1 MVIPILPCFLDLAPW
16 IIIKHGMLQIQCT
29 RPFSDEDNDDDK
41 VDMTEY
47 KDNNQN

>member
-1 MVIPILPCFLDLAPW
+1 
-16 IIIKHGMLQIQCT
+16 MLQIQCT

-47 KDNNQN
+47 KDNNQNQKSYIKTTQEKVSSL